1 VDSIITVLEV
11 SPEVAADIRAT
22 VETAYD
28 DSVVVTQVGGMNERC
43 SMFMGNH
50 YTAGAAVWAI
60 VILSTAT
67 HQTELCN
74 AWSKKTTIWLR
85 ISQ

>member
-1 VDSIITVLEV
+1 MDSIITVLEV

-28 DSVVVTQVGGMNERC
+28 DSVVVTQVGGITKDARC
-43 SMFMGNH
+43 SLGNH
-50 YTAGAAVWAI
+50 YTAGGAIRTI

-67 HQTELCN
+67 HRSELCN
-74 AWSKKTTIWLR
+74 A
-85 ISQ
+85 